1 MTLQTSS
8 FTPTTSPTADA
19 LDTLALYGGTLP
31 EDETDRRPLPEEDQL
46 ETAITAMVE
55 ASQMLLTDT
64 QLEEDLQEILWSLTN
79 IFHRRLTSLERQLD
93 ENECEQ
99 RDLVRCQDGSEVK
112 CLELERKID
121 RGQKLVEH
129 RDAYEAMRDTAAAHF
144 HTETGSIWMP
154 RSGSRVSHKNL
165 TASVVDSRNFLSAE
179 RRKKTEVHC
188 PDGTRIAFTGGDYQ
202 DYDAIWTVL
211 DQSREKYPDMILLHG
226 GTPKGAERIAGLWA
240 ENRGVTQVVF
250 RPDWKAHANAAPF
263 KRNDQLLNTMPKGII
278 ACPGS
283 GITENLVD
291 KARKLGI
298 PIMRIGS

>member
-1 MTLQTSS
+1 MTLAAST
-8 FTPTTSPTADA
+8 FTPDASATASV
-19 LDTLALYGGTLP
+19 LDDLALYGATP
-31 EDETDRRPLPEEDQL
+31 PADEIDRRPLPEEDQT
-46 ETAITAMVE
+46 EIAIRSMVE
-55 ASQMLLTDT
+55 ASHMLLADT
-64 QLEEDLQEILWSLTN
+64 QLEEDLQEMLWSLTN
-79 IFHRRLTSLERQLD
+79 IFHRRLNRLERQLD

-112 CLELERKID
+112 SLELERKID

-129 RDAYEAMRDTAAAHF
+129 RDAYEAMRDASAAHF

-179 RRKKTEVHC
+179 KRKKNEIHC

-202 DYDAIWTVL
+202 DYDAIWTIL
-211 DQSREKYPDMILLHG
+211 DGSREKYPDMILLHG
-226 GTPKGAERIAGLWA
+226 GTPNGAERIASLWA

-250 RPDWKAHANAAPF
+250 RPDWKSHNKAAPF
-263 KRNDQLLNTMPKGII
+263 KRNDQLLKTMPRGII

-283 GITENLVD
+283 GIHENLVD

-298 PIMRIGS
+298 PVKRIGG